1 MSGGKSVVGVDDFK
15 KFIKS
20 NDLGLTT
27 QEAQILGDTFTVK
40 DKAGQNVIDLDQ
52 IKDSIKESQQAQI
65 FDVNGNP
72 IEVFD
77 TEGNKI

>member
-1 MSGGKSVVGVDDFK
+1 
-15 KFIKS
+15 
-20 NDLGLTT
+20 
-27 QEAQILGDTFTVK
+27 VK

-52 IKDSIKESQQAQI
+52 LQDSIKESQETQI

-77 TEGNKI
+77 TQGNKI